1 MNAMEMLSAGLALL
15 MLIRTCQTPMME
27 MIMPTTKIGVESKG
41 DEHDDVHNDDGGV
54 IDDDGGYPHDHDDDD
69 QS

>member
-1 MNAMEMLSAGLALL
+1 
-15 MLIRTCQTPMME
+15 
-27 MIMPTTKIGVESKG
+27 MPTTKIGIESKG
-41 DEHDDVHNDDGGV
+41 DEHDDVHNDGGV